1 MLQRA
6 LELIMLMPGARAQCV
21 RTLQRGDET
30 REEAV
35 AGAHTVQYLDR

>member
-6 LELIMLMPGARAQCV
+6 LQLIVLMPGARAQCV
-21 RTLQRGDET
+21 RALQRGNET
-30 REEAV
+30 REETV